1 MGWRIFT
8 FFIFVF
14 SIILPTLIFPTQIE
28 VNETPTNK
36 NIQNCVQNNY
46 SNVDFLDVSNLY
58 DFLDEEG
65 FFTGKIENYMTT
77 SLQFAIKNFQ
87 RFVGIRVDGII
98 GPSTHKAMTSFNNC
112 TKSVE
117 AELIDCSGYLAYKEC
132 TFFVNAKYQA
142 SVESPP
148 VTTTTIPS
156 PVCDDETFRPYTLY
170 TSSGEGNTVMSC
182 KNESDALASGY
193 IYYANPNPTPPS
205 SESSSTSLV
214 ILNLSATISIDEN
227 QKSVVTVDATG
238 RGGLT

>member
-1 MGWRIFT
+1 MGWRIYT
-8 FFIFVF
+8 FFIFTF
-14 SIILPTLIFPTQIE
+14 LIILPTLMSPSPIKVSEP
-28 VNETPTNK
+28 VSND

-46 SNVDFLDVSNLY
+46 SSVDFLEVSNLY
-58 DFLDEEG
+58 DFLNQEG
-65 FFTGKIENYMTT
+65 FFTGKIEAYMTT

-148 VTTTTIPS
+148 VTTTVTMQ
-156 PVCDDETFRPYTLY
+156 V
-170 TSSGEGNTVMSC
+170 TSH
-182 KNESDALASGY
+182 
-193 IYYANPNPTPPS
+193 PWS
-205 SESSSTSLV
+205 SHHQ
-214 ILNLSATISIDEN
+214 A
-227 QKSVVTVDATG
+227 A
-238 RGGLT
+238 